1 MKLSDIILEIQYK
14 TFEAMAKFTFAEDG
28 PKGYADAIRALPG
41 VTTVTVASEDQDT
54 KSDV

>member
-28 PKGYADAIRALPG
+28 PK
-41 VTTVTVASEDQDT
+41 DT
-54 KSDV
+54 PMLLEHYPV